1 MLGLLSI
8 HGDGSGTTSANQ
20 SQQMSEVSSAKSMKS
35 QQYLPL
41 MVNHHK
47 GASYNQ
53 GFQVSRIVMDN
64 DKIFASNYPRPEF
77 YFKHL
82 QGLSMTVEKFTVRST
97 TVSKCGAFPIGSGII
112 FGADHLSAFDKTQP
126 FLKFTKQDYHDWRQ
140 ERVKD
145 PTPLRQWEPIAYFE
159 FENETQLTFEPDCQR
174 SYRYFFLKPTQFRRK
189 PICFS

>member
-8 HGDGSGTTSANQ
+8 HGEGSGTSSTNQ
-20 SQQMSEVSSAKSMKS
+20 SQQMSEVPSVKSMKS

-82 QGLSMTVEKFTVRST
+82 QGLSMTVDKFTVRST

-112 FGADHLSAFDKTQP
+112 FGADNLSAFDKTLP
-126 FLKFTKQDYHDWRQ
+126 F
-140 ERVKD
+140 
-145 PTPLRQWEPIAYFE
+145 
-159 FENETQLTFEPDCQR
+159 
-174 SYRYFFLKPTQFRRK
+174 
-189 PICFS
+189 